1 MKVLAL
7 MAAKAIL
14 AAKAAL
20 IIVGSVALKKLF
32 EKDHTSE
39 PAVKVHTINHDD
51 DEHDRI
57 FKYAQYYNNPYKGY
71 YDEYNKNGGM
81 TARWLVTYCIFVVNL
96 LQLFSFFT
104 YNKLYETIQRLKLF
118 VLFVNVTWGCHVT
131 HNHVQQKHP

>member
-39 PAVKVHTINHDD
+39 PAVKVHTINHEE

-57 FKYAQYYNNPYKGY
+57 LKYGQYYNNPYKGY
-71 YDEYNKNGGM
+71 YDENFKNGGL
-81 TARWLVTYCIFVVNL
+81 TAR
-96 LQLFSFFT
+96 
-104 YNKLYETIQRLKLF
+104 
-118 VLFVNVTWGCHVT
+118 
-131 HNHVQQKHP
+131 